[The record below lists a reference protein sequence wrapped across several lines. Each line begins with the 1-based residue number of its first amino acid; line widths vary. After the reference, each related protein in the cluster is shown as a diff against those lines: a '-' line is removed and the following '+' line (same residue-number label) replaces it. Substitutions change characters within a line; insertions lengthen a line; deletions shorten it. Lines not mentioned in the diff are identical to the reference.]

1 MVLLS
6 EDERINDIGADLDAL
21 STEFEKMADATA
33 DKIQAVVSAMNKNFE
48 TLTEN
53 IDYLN
58 DIMISHHDE
67 LIILRVLVAVFG
79 VLIVF
84 LLSRV

>member
-1 MVLLS
+1 MS

>member
-1 MVLLS
+1 LS